1 MDFNPKVRVISIVLA
16 IAVFALLSAAGA
28 FSQRLPDIDAR
39 SGSGDSGS
47 LHEFLHD
54 SRNTLVALSMAE
66 DQDTGEAQLQ
76 TLLETHQTLD
86 RRTNLSRYSIIHVN
100 VITGA
105 PWFVRGVIR
114 RGLTGE
120 YEDPVEDEQ
129 VIVLFIDDLDEFSS
143 TVDIPVTR
151 RPSWL
156 SVSPDGTVEWW
167 ERDRGETTAA
177 TLLERLDS

>member
-1 MDFNPKVRVISIVLA
+1 MDSNLKGRVIPSLLA
-16 IAVFALLSAAGA
+16 LAVFALFSAAGG
-28 FSQRLPDIDAR
+28 FSQQLPDIDAR
-39 SGSGDSGS
+39 NGSGDSGS

-54 SRNTLVALSMAE
+54 SGSTLVALSMAE

-76 TLLETHQTLD
+76 TLLQTHQTLD
-86 RRTNLSRYSIIHVN
+86 RRTNLSRYRIIHVN
-100 VITGA
+100 VIAGA

-114 RGLTGE
+114 RGLAGE

-129 VIVLFIDDLDEFSS
+129 VIVLFIDDLAEFSS
-143 TVDIPVTR
+143 TVDIPVTQ

-156 SVSPDGTVEWW
+156 SVSPDGIVEWW
-167 ERDRGETTAA
+167 ERDRGQTTAA